1 MNLTEEQQSVVE
13 EIRENNPIDVE
24 GIGRYTLAD
33 AMRRGSQT
41 TSQATGWG
49 SGREACALHA
59 AALDAVA
66 TGYVQVN

>member
-1 MNLTEEQQSVVE
+1 MILTEEQQNIVE

-33 AMRRGSQT
+33 AMRRGAKAT
-41 TSQATGWG
+41 DQATGWG

-66 TGYVQVN
+66 TGYVQVD